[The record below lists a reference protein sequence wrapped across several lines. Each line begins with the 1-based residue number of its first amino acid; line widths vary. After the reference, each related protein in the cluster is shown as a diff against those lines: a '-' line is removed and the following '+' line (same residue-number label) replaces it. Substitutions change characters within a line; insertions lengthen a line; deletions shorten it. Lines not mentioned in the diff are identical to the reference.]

1 MPQSRRRNRARRS
14 FAGAIAHALYR
25 FVYQTLRILMVV
37 ASAIGPAMPPPPPPP
52 PPPIE
57 MVDDQGEREKA
68 R

>member
-1 MPQSRRRNRARRS
+1 MSSLRRRARRRRS
-14 FAGAIAHALYR
+14 LARTVAHALFR

-57 MVDDQGEREKA
+57 QVDDDGELRD
-68 R
+68 RR

>member
-1 MPQSRRRNRARRS
+1 MSSLHRRARRRRS
-14 FAGAIAHALYR
+14 VARTVAYYLFRA
-25 FVYQTLRILMVV
+25 VYQALRVLMVV

-57 MVDDQGEREKA
+57 QVDDAGEVLEK

>member
-1 MPQSRRRNRARRS
+1 MSSLHRRARRRRS
-14 FAGAIAHALYR
+14 VARTLAYCVFR
-25 FVYQTLRILMVV
+25 FVYRTLRVLMVV

-57 MVDDQGEREKA
+57 QVDDAGEVMEK